1 MNLTASNSLNFGS
14 LVASDVGESSG
25 VIRVDRDLIESAL
38 ESFQA
43 EVGEIRDRL
52 QRLFDTLEDLLPQVV
67 AAMVEK
73 ELTMR
78 SRSVIF
84 HVLQQLS
91 EPETIRVFD
100 VFASNNRVRRHSR
113 LADRSVALWLSE
125 DLPFLLEEGRELL
138 KDYFDEL
145 LACAQGIE
153 AARSKVF
160 RTLSIPSCEEHRDLA
175 WIGDMKIVNS
185 GIPLF
190 AWQIPAA
197 LRYFLK
203 ISWLRMFALQRAER
217 LVSEQVASYCDRLI
231 MIVRRATR
239 DWLSET
245 RWQLNQDLAE
255 RTDIWA
261 LSAEIVKRLR
271 QAWRID
277 SLPSKVA
284 SLSTGAA
291 AATGD

>member
-1 MNLTASNSLNFGS
+1 MNLIASNSSNLGS
-14 LVASDVGESSG
+14 SIGNDVGESPG

-38 ESFQA
+38 ESFQP
-43 EVGEIRDRL
+43 EVSEIRDRL
-52 QRLFDTLEDLLPQVV
+52 QRLFDSLEDLLPQVV

-73 ELTMR
+73 ELAMR
-78 SRSVIF
+78 SRSIIF

-100 VFASNNRVRRHSR
+100 VLASNNKVRRHTR
-113 LADRSVALWLSE
+113 LTDTSVALWLSE
-125 DLPFLLEEGRELL
+125 DLPFLLEEGREVL
-138 KDYFDEL
+138 KDYFDDL
-145 LACAQGIE
+145 LACAQGVE

-160 RTLSIPSCEEHRDLA
+160 RTLSVLSSEEHRDLA
-175 WIGDMKIVNS
+175 WIGDVKIVNS
-185 GIPLF
+185 GVPLF

-197 LRYFLK
+197 LRYLLQ
-203 ISWLRMFALQRAER
+203 ISWLRMFVLQKAER

-231 MIVRRATR
+231 MMIRLATR
-239 DWLSET
+239 DWLSEI
-245 RWQLNQDLAE
+245 RWQLNQELAE

-261 LSAEIVKRLR
+261 LSGEIVKRLR
-271 QAWRID
+271 HAWRID

-284 SLSTGAA
+284 SFSTGAA